1 MPSKLADHCAFW
13 FVARPTS
20 DADPAVNAPLTALD
34 RRAFASSLVKA
45 VEVAGIKAQ
54 PDFVRI
60 DAVRFFAPAAQWQS
74 LFDVRTSLLEC
85 AFRVGVDE
93 NDPKQNERAFADFIV
108 TRWIWRQVFNQDIKE
123 RPLNQAFPPP
133 FDGQALTGLAE
144 TLIAIVTRLGIE
156 LKDAGALTDGA
167 SKWKTLSDA
176 RDALL
181 KQVKG

>member
-1 MPSKLADHCAFW
+1 MPSKLAEHCAFW
-13 FVARPTS
+13 FVARPAS
-20 DADPAVNAPLTALD
+20 DTHPAMNAPLTALD
-34 RRAFASSLVKA
+34 RRAYASSLVRA
-45 VEVAGIKAQ
+45 VEAAGIKAQ

-60 DAVRFFAPAAQWQS
+60 DPVRFFAPAPGWQS

-93 NDPKQNERAFADFIV
+93 DDPKQNERAFADFIV
-108 TRWIWRQVFNQDIKE
+108 TRWIWRQVFNKDLAE

-133 FDGQALTGLAE
+133 FDDQALTGLAE
-144 TLIAIVTRLGIE
+144 KLVAIVAGLGIE
-156 LKDAGALTDGA
+156 LKDAAALTDGA
-167 SKWKTLSDA
+167 SRWKTLSDA